1 MPIAGPMSVL
11 RLDSCVTGN
20 NGFKLKYNLLRIQLE
35 NQTRLLTFGAA
46 YSNHLVAVAS
56 RLIKGSLRVRRESA
70 ELLMDPVATL
80 DTHGKPVVLPRMAD
94 FQRLFQDSSQRAN
107 RLQGLLSRSNLPL
120 SGVSGILGGTMAP
133 R

>member
-35 NQTRLLTFGAA
+35 NQTRLLTFGGA
-46 YSNHLVAVAS
+46 YSNHLVAVAA

-80 DTHGKPVVLPRMAD
+80 DTHGKPVVLLRMAD

-120 SGVSGILGGTMAP
+120 SGLSGIFGGTMAP